1 MAKQYRWQIQNY
13 YQKDSGDDNFLTGGA
28 ESADLNWHDEN
39 EGYKALGVVTYYY
52 HDTNTKWTGSGCH
65 TAVGYWD
72 EPGSIVEYPVTQSW
86 TASYDAMNNL
96 TINIHTE
103 IGTVKRSK
111 TPLQCGSSTY
121 YDTYNT
127 MPRWIEIYKG
137 SDTQNPFDSTVDNTV
152 GDWGSMDPK
161 TLFNSMD
168 LGTYTLTLAPGSS
181 AEISSLKINNNS
193 TISYDILWAGV
204 RFQNPQPAAVT
215 YTLNYNANG
224 GSGAPAAQTVTT
236 VDNSH
241 TFTIS
246 NTVPTRTNYRFD
258 GWCENSGG
266 TGTVYQPGG
275 TYTISR
281 SDPTKTL
288 YAKWT
293 PYWNATVTY
302 NANGGTGAPA
312 AQTAS
317 VSPDYNSKSFT
328 VPSGTPTWG
337 HYKFLGWSHIQY
349 VDSRTDAD
357 VEYRAGDTVTVTKTS
372 PSLTLYA
379 VWMMDYR
386 PGATLNTSTNIWKSH
401 NRTNGACHVLSNTG
415 NMTWQE
421 CRTIGGAEGD
431 KGNPPLILTAA
442 NANSWRNQKLLGKE

>member
-13 YQKDSGDDNFLTGGA
+13 YQKDSGADNYLTGGA
-28 ESADLNWHDEN
+28 ESTNLDWHNED

-86 TASYDAMNNL
+86 TASYDALNNL
-96 TINIHTE
+96 TISIHTE
-103 IGTVKRSK
+103 IGTVYRSK
-111 TPLQCGSSTY
+111 TPLQCGGTTY
-121 YDTYNT
+121 YDEENG

-137 SDTQNPFDSTVDNTV
+137 SDTQNPFASATDTTV
-152 GDWGSMDPK
+152 GNWGSMSPK

-215 YTLNYNANG
+215 YALRYNANG
-224 GSGAPAAQTVTT
+224 GSGAPAAQTVTSVADSNAFT
-236 VDNSH
+236 V
-241 TFTIS
+241 S
-246 NTVPTRTNYRFD
+246 NTIPTRANYRFD
-258 GWCENSGG
+258 GWSESPSGPAL
-266 TGTVYQPGG
+266 YHGG
-275 TYTISR
+275 DTFTTYR
-281 SDPTKTL
+281 GDPDKTL
-288 YAKWT
+288 YAIWT
-293 PYWNATVTY
+293 PYWTATVTY

-317 VSPDYNSKSFT
+317 VNPDYNSKSFT

-337 HYKFLGWSHIQY
+337 YYRFLGWSHIQY
-349 VDSRTDAD
+349 VDSRTEAD
-357 VEYRAGDTVTVTKTS
+357 VEYRAGDTVTVTTSS
-372 PSLTLYA
+372 PSLILYA
-379 VWMMDYR
+379 VWEMDYR
-386 PGATLNTSTNIWKSH
+386 PGKVWNGSDWLSH
-401 NRTNGACHVLSNTG
+401 NRNPSGKANVRTSS
-415 NMTWQE
+415 TWKE
-421 CRTIGGAEGD
+421 MRTIGAPTAKND
-431 KGNPPLILTAA
+431 PPTIYHDSEWYDMRKIGT
-442 NANSWRNQKLLGKE
+442 E